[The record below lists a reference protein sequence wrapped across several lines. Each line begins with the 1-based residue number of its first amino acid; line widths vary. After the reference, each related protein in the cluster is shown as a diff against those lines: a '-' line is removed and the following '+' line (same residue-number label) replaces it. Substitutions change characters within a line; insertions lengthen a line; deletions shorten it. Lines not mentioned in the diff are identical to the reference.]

1 MPVFTVVV
9 VAVVRKAMTLAE
21 TMILMGEKAEA
32 EFVYQALLMVIMVVR
47 LLEQL
52 YLMVEM
58 VAVLQILG
66 VLAWVG
72 VVLFGVAAEG
82 VVQ

>member
-1 MPVFTVVV
+1 MVV

-72 VVLFGVAAEG
+72 VVVFGVAAEG